1 MADDWLVRTVPAQ
14 PMVIKP
20 ASIHLVSGHDQA
32 ANSVVGSDPACL
44 WLAPRRALVVAFDHA
59 VTPDGEFVSDV
70 TDGQTVFA
78 LANPDDIIAMA
89 TTLDPALLAP
99 GLCAQTLFAGVKA
112 LLWRRGD
119 MMLVHVDRPLG
130 NYLAT
135 WLAKAGS
142 ALQGHPSS

>member
-14 PMVIKP
+14 PMVIQP
-20 ASIHLVSGHDQA
+20 ASIHLVSGRDQA
-32 ANSVVGSDPACL
+32 ANSVVGSAPASL
-44 WLAPRRALVVAFDHA
+44 WLAPKRALVVAFDRA

-130 NYLAT
+130 NYLAA